1 MQNEGPIICINETKV
16 DQVMEERENPSFQ
29 TKIGKVSRVSE

>member
-1 MQNEGPIICINETKV
+1 LINEAEV

-29 TKIGKVSRVSE
+29 IEINSVLGINEKFDENN